1 MRSFASSCVSPA
13 NSPAAS
19 FIRPSG
25 PITVE
30 LLEPVVAAD
39 LEVHR
44 VVAGRDLQCAGAEV
58 RLDALVGDDRHAAL
72 DDRHDRLLAD
82 RCW

>member
-25 PITVE
+25 PITVSSSS
-30 LLEPVVAAD
+30 LWSLPMSKSIGSCPGVIFSAPVPKSISTRSSPTIGTRRSTIGTIAS
-39 LEVHR
+39 LPIKC
-44 VVAGRDLQCAGAEV
+44 L
-58 RLDALVGDDRHAAL
+58 
-72 DDRHDRLLAD
+72 
-82 RCW
+82 